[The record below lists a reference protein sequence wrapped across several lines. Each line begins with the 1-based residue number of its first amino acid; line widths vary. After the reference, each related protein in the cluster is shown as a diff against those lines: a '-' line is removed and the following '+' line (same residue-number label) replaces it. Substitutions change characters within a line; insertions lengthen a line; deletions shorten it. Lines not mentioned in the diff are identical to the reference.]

1 METKILRT
9 RYGQPAT
16 ATLAEVIRASKD
28 GDPLAQMTVVV
39 PDHTLGLTVRRQL
52 AANASGLV
60 AVDFITL
67 LDLARRI
74 SAGSPLISSRRPVS
88 DAVVLA
94 ATRRLLAERPGAFA
108 PVADHPSV
116 EHTVMATHRNLR
128 EYEFMISG
136 SSPSKRESMVRANIL
151 TSDAIED
158 FRRPFF
164 VSQAT

>member
-9 RYGQPAT
+9 RYGRPAT

-128 EYEFMISG
+128 EVHPEALDRLS
-136 SSPSKRESMVRANIL
+136 
-151 TSDAIED
+151 AIGGPVADLVDLHRSLVEL
-158 FRRPFF
+158 
-164 VSQAT
+164 SLIHI

>member
-28 GDPLAQMTVVV
+28 GDPLAQMTVGV

-60 AVDFITL
+60 AVAFITL

-74 SAGSPLISSRRPVS
+74 SAGSPLISSRRPGS

-94 ATRRLLAERPGAFA
+94 ATGRLLAERPGAFA
-108 PVADHPSV
+108 
-116 EHTVMATHRNLR
+116 
-128 EYEFMISG
+128 
-136 SSPSKRESMVRANIL
+136 SPGDRTARHCEW
-151 TSDAIED
+151 
-158 FRRPFF
+158 
-164 VSQAT
+164 